1 MDSHMNSEVLL
12 SLQNVSFS
20 IHEQDILHKVSFNLT
35 SKEILTVIGP
45 NGAGKS
51 TLVKIIAGLLQ
62 KTSGDILRH
71 KSLKL
76 GYVPQKLH
84 LDQTMPMKAS
94 RFLSLANIHR
104 KARAEAVDMLGIQHL
119 QSKQMINLSGG
130 ELQRVLLARAVALK
144 PDLLL
149 LDEPLQGIDVN
160 GQIEL
165 YKLIGKLRD
174 ENGCAVLM
182 VSHDLHLVMAQT
194 DSVICLN
201 QHVCCHGVPENVS
214 QHPEYLKLFGK
225 QTANEIAVYTHHHD
239 HHHSLDGKIE
249 SCSSECSHD

>member
-1 MDSHMNSEVLL
+1 M
-12 SLQNVSFS
+12 
-20 IHEQDILHKVSFNLT
+20 
-35 SKEILTVIGP
+35 
-45 NGAGKS
+45 
-51 TLVKIIAGLLQ
+51 
-62 KTSGDILRH
+62 
-71 KSLKL
+71 
-76 GYVPQKLH
+76 PQKLH
-84 LDQTMPMKAS
+84 LDQTMPMKVS

-104 KARAEAVDMLGIQHL
+104 KARAEAVDVLGIQHL
-119 QSKQMINLSGG
+119 QSKLMMSLSGG
-130 ELQRVLLARAVALK
+130 ELQRVLLAPAVALK

-165 YKLIGKLRD
+165 YKLIGKLR
-174 ENGCAVLM
+174 ETNGCAVLM
-182 VSHDLHLVMAQT
+182 VSHDLHLVMAQS

-225 QTANEIAVYTHHHD
+225 QAASEIAVYTHHHD